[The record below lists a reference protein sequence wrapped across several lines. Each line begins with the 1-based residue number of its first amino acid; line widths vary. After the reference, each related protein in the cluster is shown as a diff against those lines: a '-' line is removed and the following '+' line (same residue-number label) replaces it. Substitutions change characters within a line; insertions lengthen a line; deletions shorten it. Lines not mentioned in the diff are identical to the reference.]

1 MYDVWTQAAKPESTV
16 FAVVRSAAKSIHL
29 QAATKSLKNVHVVD
43 ADVADYASLQ
53 VPPCCVLTP
62 RRR

>member
-1 MYDVWTQAAKPESTV
+1 MPNDWTQAAKPESTV

-29 QAATKSLKNVHVVD
+29 QAATKSLKNVHVVE

-53 VPPCCVLTP
+53 VQCSS
-62 RRR
+62 RSD